1 MDEYSDDCDEAQR
14 HLRINMNNNGA
25 VWEEGQRYILR
36 GQMKIFH
43 ERTQG
48 QRYPVEYVD
57 PEMPQKFL
65 QIEIRDIMATWDIDI
80 WKDKR

>member
-1 MDEYSDDCDEAQR
+1 
-14 HLRINMNNNGA
+14 
-25 VWEEGQRYILR
+25 
-36 GQMKIFH
+36 MKTFH
-43 ERTQG
+43 ERTKE

-80 WKDKR
+80 